1 MSYGYTV
8 VSVEISKI
16 TLNVVKKNN
25 KFDFTFPKFFVPYP
39 DSDIYLQPEKYDV
52 TIKNE
57 NWNEYQRRQLPR
69 PIIINGIRE

>member
-16 TLNVVKKNN
+16 TLNVAKKNN

-39 DSDIYLQPEKYDV
+39 YSDVFCILKNMMLQ
-52 TIKNE
+52 
-57 NWNEYQRRQLPR
+57 
-69 PIIINGIRE
+69 